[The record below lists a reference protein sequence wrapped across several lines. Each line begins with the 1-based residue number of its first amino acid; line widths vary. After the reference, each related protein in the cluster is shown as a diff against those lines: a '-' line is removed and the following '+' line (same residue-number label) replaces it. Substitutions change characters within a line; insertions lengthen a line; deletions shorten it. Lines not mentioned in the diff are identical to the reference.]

1 MKTISDRMIRSR
13 TYQILWV
20 VTVLLKSEGR
30 SHCAIQ
36 SVTHIAIRWKAA
48 LRGLHEDH
56 MVDHMV
62 DLNIMVE
69 LYSRFYSRFLSL
81 SVTRERD
88 RHVNL
93 EIWKPGN
100 RQ

>member
-1 MKTISDRMIRSR
+1 MICSR

-20 VTVLLKSEGR
+20 VTVLLKSEGK

-36 SVTHIAIRWKAA
+36 PVTHIAIRWKAA

-69 LYSRFYSRFLSL
+69 LYSRFLSL